1 MKKLLAGIGVGL
13 IVSSSLAVRA
23 ADAPA
28 PASASVPAWSAASSD
43 SVVARVNGAPVTMGQ
58 LTKPLV
64 EGYGLSVLLRL
75 VQLELAKQIAV
86 QNKVTISP
94 EDITVERN
102 VTIEKMFQDSNAK
115 LQGRIDKARETHSDA
130 EAARLTAEMKND
142 NERGFQ
148 QFLESQHQSEADFN
162 LVVETNV
169 YLRKVSEPMLAGKI
183 TEEQLKQAFSAMYG
197 ETIECRL
204 IQCSSV
210 QEIQEAKRRLKAG
223 EPFEKVARELSRN
236 ESTRTTGGKL
246 PAFSRDMQGFPQ
258 AFKDAAFALQPGEV
272 SDMVQA
278 EGAYHLIMLE
288 KRNAPRVV
296 KFEDVKESI
305 RRELYDRAVQ
315 LTIRQLRQQIQ
326 DQALKVLVVEDPV
339 LKKQLETRLARQK
352 NEIKDRDE
360 MRRQIDK
367 DHDQQKEKGPALP
380 PPSGPEPAAPVPAPA
395 ASAPATLPG
404 AR

>member
-1 MKKLLAGIGVGL
+1 LKKLLTGIGVAL
-13 IVSSSLAVRA
+13 VLSSALSSPPTLRA

-28 PASASVPAWSAASSD
+28 PPPMTTPPASSD
-43 SVVARVNGAPVTMGQ
+43 PIIARVNGSPVTMSQ
-58 LTKPLV
+58 LNKPLV
-64 EGYGLSVLLRL
+64 EGYGLNVLLRL

-94 EDITVERN
+94 EDITAERN
-102 VTIEKMFQDSNAK
+102 VTIEKMFQDSNARIQEK
-115 LQGRIDKARETHSDA
+115 LDKAKEAHNDA
-130 EAARLTAEMKND
+130 EVARLTTEIKND

-162 LVVETNV
+162 LVIETNV

-183 TEEQLKQAFSAMYG
+183 TEDQLKQAFSAMYG

-204 IQCSSV
+204 IQCASV
-210 QEIQEAKRRLKAG
+210 QEIQEAKRRLQAG
-223 EPFEKVARELSRN
+223 ESFEKVARETSRN
-236 ESTRTTGGKL
+236 ESTRATGGKL
-246 PAFSRDMQGFPQ
+246 PAFSRDMQGLPQ
-258 AFKDAAFALQPGEV
+258 AFKDAAFALKPGEV

-288 KRNAPRVV
+288 KRNAPKVV

-305 RRELYDRAVQ
+305 RKELYERAVQ

-339 LKKQLETRLARQK
+339 LKKQLELRLEKQK
-352 NEIKDRDE
+352 TEVKSRDDIRHQLDKDRD
-360 MRRQIDK
+360 
-367 DHDQQKEKGPALP
+367 QQKDKGPALP
-380 PPSGPEPAAPVPAPA
+380 PPNSPEPAAPLPAPA
-395 ASAPATLPG
+395 TAPTAP
-404 AR
+404 